1 MSKKEKFIEYVQ
13 KKLDECDVDELSAID
28 QDVLDYFEQFK
39 TEKPKSKFTE
49 NGLKILTWMRENET
63 VYNGIF
69 KAKDIGEGLFI
80 PPRSAAGSLRKLVTD
95 GYVSKTK
102 GDTITTY
109 NLTESGRT
117 VELTN

>member
-1 MSKKEKFIEYVQ
+1 MSKKEKFIKFVE

-28 QDVLDYFEQFK
+28 QDVLDYFEQLK

-63 VYNGIF
+63 TYNGIF

-80 PPRSAAGSLRKLVTD
+80 PPKSAAGSLRKLVTD
-95 GYVSKTK
+95 GYVGKTK
-102 GDTITTY
+102 GNVVTTY
-109 NLTESGRT
+109 HLTETGRT
-117 VELTN
+117 TDLTN

>member
-13 KKLDECDVDELSAID
+13 KKLDESDVID
-28 QDVLDYFEQFK
+28 QDILDYFKQLK

-49 NGLKILTWMRENET
+49 NGLKILIWMRENEIT
-63 VYNGIF
+63 YNGIF

-95 GYVSKTK
+95 GYVGKTK

-109 NLTESGRT
+109 NLTEKGRV

>member
-1 MSKKEKFIEYVQ
+1 
-13 KKLDECDVDELSAID
+13 
-28 QDVLDYFEQFK
+28 
-39 TEKPKSKFTE
+39 
-49 NGLKILTWMRENET
+49 MRENET
-63 VYNGIF
+63 IYNGIF

-109 NLTESGRT
+109 NLTENGRT